1 MARNKNALR
10 QHWVAAMPA
19 KDAEPDYKRLA
30 AWITDISDDTAEEV
44 EETAF
49 YDGDGTPTSDVV
61 SVAMS
66 YSFSG
71 YYDSS
76 DAAQALIAGLRLA
89 TGEGRKIMHK
99 VIESDGAKEFIG
111 TATVTDIVAGS
122 GAAEDY
128 EEFSCTIKYDEIPA
142 YDTVATTTTQA

>member
-10 QHWVAAMPA
+10 QHWVAAIPIGSA
-19 KDAEPDYKRLA
+19 DADYKRLA
-30 AWITDISDDTAEEV
+30 AWITDINDDTVEEV

-71 YYDSS
+71 HYDP
-76 DAAQALIAGLRLA
+76 DDDAQALIAGLRLE
-89 TGEGRKIMHK
+89 TGDGRKIMHK
-99 VIESDGAKEFIG
+99 VIESDGAKEFVGI
-111 TATVTDIVAGS
+111 ATVTDIVAGS

-128 EEFSCTIKYDEIPA
+128 EEFSCTIKFDEIPS
-142 YDTVATTTTQA
+142 YDTVVTTTTKA

>member
-10 QHWVAAMPA
+10 QHWVAAMPVR
-19 KDAEPDYKRLA
+19 DAEPDYKRLA
-30 AWITDISDDTAEEV
+30 AWITDINDDTAEEV

-49 YDGDGTPTSDVV
+49 YDGDGTPISDVV

-71 YYDSS
+71 YYDPD
-76 DAAQALIAGLRLA
+76 DAAQALIAGLRLE

-128 EEFSCTIKYDEIPA
+128 EEFSCTIKFDEIPS